1 MIEMDARVEKR
12 LSAENSVLNINPLF
26 KNSRLWMVYK
36 TPIPGINII
45 DVRESDNVI
54 GNWSL
59 ALLYSCIS
67 QCPDFTSRIHE
78 RKQLSLFLL
87 S

>member
-45 DVRESDNVI
+45 DVWRERERVI
-54 GNWSL
+54 M
-59 ALLYSCIS
+59 
-67 QCPDFTSRIHE
+67 
-78 RKQLSLFLL
+78 
-87 S
+87 